1 VRTLVGCLLLVAGV
15 GGLGYVGATQTA
27 VAIQSAIAAAA
38 LGSVES
44 SRYSVQTQVTGRDV
58 SVTGQASDQTELA
71 LLQAMLKSLDGVR
84 VVDVS
89 GVGILP
95 MVDQY
100 TLKATRQVD
109 GSTAISGVV
118 PSDADRRRLT
128 ENIAELT
135 PNLTLA
141 SGVPDADWVD
151 VARLGLTALG
161 TMKYGEMTMTDHTL
175 LLRGLVRNPDELN
188 ITLGGLERLPEAYS
202 LITEIDLEDD
212 RTPLRL
218 MLVLRDG
225 VIAGEGKF
233 PSDITAT
240 AIEEIFGTADPIAID
255 QAVIAAFDPQWPVV
269 ARTAMQGLSQLIDGV
284 LEIERRDVS
293 LIGTGTPDAI
303 AQVGTLLATVPENF
317 NVTVD
322 LGLWDDGAPL
332 GFIMEWDGSV
342 ASVSGKYPAG
352 FTLRDP
358 AGVAVENVGT
368 TSLRPAVTP
377 DFSTNAAVGTSA
389 LGMMTTGTLRV
400 SENQITLTGTA
411 ASPQVGLA
419 MDEVLAN
426 AAPDTEISRE
436 ITYLDDGSPAA
447 WTLTYDA
454 ATGAMIVGRLP
465 AGLAIGDL
473 DLALGLDAISGPPA
487 TARDDDDVASSV
499 EALQI
504 VAGYLPELEA
514 LTYARAGDQSALDLV
529 LSPGVDLDLVAN
541 DLAERLPTDVAFSLS
556 PLEILPESGTTRTNA
571 ATGLDE
577 IFTDGFWL
585 PNVVFDGYI
594 DVADC
599 AAQTL
604 NILERGQIGFLS
616 SSARLDATSIRTINA
631 LAAVVLPCVAADLT
645 LEIGGHTDSSGDE
658 LTNNALS
665 QDRANAVRA
674 ALIVRGVPENAMTA
688 FGFGPT
694 QPITDNATPE
704 GRAAN
709 RRTDITWF
717 AAGALRDP

>member
-1 VRTLVGCLLLVAGV
+1 VRKLIGCLLLIAGV
-15 GGLGYVGATQTA
+15 GGLGYVGATQNA
-27 VAIQSAIAAAA
+27 VAIQSAIAADAREA
-38 LGSVES
+38 VEI

-58 SVTGQASDQTELA
+58 SVTGQVTDQTELA

-89 GVGILP
+89 GVDTLP
-95 MVDQY
+95 LVAPY
-100 TLKATRQVD
+100 ALTATRQVD
-109 GSTAISGVV
+109 GSTSLSGVI
-118 PSDADRRRLT
+118 PSDADRGALT
-128 ENIAELT
+128 GNLAGLA

-141 SGVPDADWVD
+141 AGVPDADWVD

-161 TMKYGEMTMTDHTL
+161 TLKYGEMTLTDRTL
-175 LLRGLVRNPDELN
+175 LLRGLARNPDELTA
-188 ITLGGLERLPEAYS
+188 TLAGLERLPEAYS

-212 RTPLRL
+212 GTPLRL
-218 MLVLRDG
+218 MLTLRDG

-240 AIEEIFGTADPIAID
+240 AIEEIFGTAESIAIN
-255 QAVIAAFDPQWPVV
+255 QAVILAFDPQWPVV
-269 ARTAMQGLSQLIDGV
+269 ARTAMQGFAQLIDGV
-284 LEIERRDVS
+284 LEIGGRDVS

-303 AQVGTLLATVPENF
+303 AQAGTLLATVPETF
-317 NVTVD
+317 SVTVD

-332 GFIMEWDGSV
+332 EFIMEWDGSV
-342 ASVSGKYPAG
+342 ASASGKYPAG

-358 AGVAVENVGT
+358 AGVDVANAGT
-368 TSLRPAVTP
+368 TSFRPAATP
-377 DFSTNAAVGTSA
+377 DFSTNAIVGTSA

-400 SENQITLTGTA
+400 SETQITLTGTA

-426 AAPDTEISRE
+426 AAPDTAITRE

-454 ATGAMIVGRLP
+454 AIGAMIEGRLP

-473 DLALGLDAISGPPA
+473 DLALGLDAISGTPA
-487 TARDDDDVASSV
+487 TALDDTDVGSSMDTM
-499 EALQI
+499 QI
-504 VAGYLPELEA
+504 VAGYLPELET

-529 LSPGVDLDLVAN
+529 LSPGVDLDLVVN

-556 PLEILPESGTTRTNA
+556 PLEDLPERGTTRTNA

-585 PNVVFDGYI
+585 PNVVFDGDI
-594 DVADC
+594 GVAAC

-631 LAAVVLPCVAADLT
+631 LAAVVLPCAAADLT
-645 LEIGGHTDSSGDE
+645 LEVGGHTDSSGDE